1 MANDPVPG
9 QALRV
14 SPGDFQSCNVIA
26 EIVDANLKTLVDRAA
41 MRRSVVEA
49 GAQNEVRI
57 LETLAAYNK
66 PLHLVSAV
74 GHRMK
79 IGDNALGDFAATF
92 AESGSQSF
100 IVL

>member
-1 MANDPVPG
+1 MASDPVPG

-14 SPGDFQSCNVIA
+14 SPGDFQSCDVIA

-79 IGDNALGDFAATF
+79 IGDNALGDFAATPLKR
-92 AESGSQSF
+92 GRRPWI
-100 IVL
+100 IV